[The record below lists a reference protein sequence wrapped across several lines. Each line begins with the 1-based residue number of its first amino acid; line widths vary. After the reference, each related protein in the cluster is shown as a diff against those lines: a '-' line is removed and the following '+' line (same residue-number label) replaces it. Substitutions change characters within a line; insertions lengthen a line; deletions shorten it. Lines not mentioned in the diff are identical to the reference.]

1 MMIQTN
7 DKERLK
13 NMKNLK
19 RISAALIAF
28 IMLLS
33 FAGCGG
39 DADDETTT
47 EAAVTEIAT
56 SYIRNEKTKIA
67 ALNGTIGLGI
77 SKFSVDRAYNY
88 ETSYYDDVQEAA
100 ELLKSGSADIAT
112 LPVDEAAKLY
122 NETNGA
128 VQLLAVNGLG
138 FYHVIE
144 NGEKIKS
151 ISDLKGKTVYAAYKG
166 TGAEM
171 AINYLFE
178 KNGIDPEKD
187 IDIQFKVTD
196 TEVAN
201 LTNDASAEI
210 IIVPEPHA
218 SKVLNNTETYR
229 KALSIN
235 SEWDKVCETPM
246 TRSVIVARTEYINAN
261 PDIIKEFISYN
272 KISVNYLK
280 GNTYGAPVFLKE
292 NGFSE
297 TATLATEFIPGCNL
311 SFLSGEEMKIA
322 VGAMLENVYKI
333 SVDDAFY
340 YGI

>member
-1 MMIQTN
+1 
-7 DKERLK
+7 
-13 NMKNLK
+13 MKNLK
-19 RISAALIAF
+19 RITAAMIAF

-47 EAAVTEIAT
+47 ESAVTEIAT
-56 SYIRNEKTKIA
+56 SYIRSEKTKIA
-67 ALNGTIGLGI
+67 ALNGAVGLGI

-88 ETSYYDDVQEAA
+88 ETSYYDDAQEIA
-100 ELLKSGSADIAT
+100 ELLKSGAADMAT
-112 LPVDEAAKLY
+112 LSVYDAAKLY

-128 VQLLAVNGLG
+128 IQLLAVNGLG

-166 TGAEM
+166 TDAEM

-187 IDIQFKVTD
+187 IDLQFKATD
-196 TEVAN
+196 AEVA
-201 LTNDASAEI
+201 TFTGDASAEI
-210 IIVPEPHA
+210 IIVSEPYA

-246 TRSVIVARTEYINAN
+246 TQSVVVARTEYINAN
-261 PDIIKEFISYN
+261 PDIIKEFISYS

-280 GNTYGAPVFLKE
+280 SNVYGAPVFLKD
-292 NGFSE
+292 NGFAE
-297 TATLATEFIPGCNL
+297 TAALATEFIPGCNL
-311 SFLSGEEMKIA
+311 SFLSGEEMKTA